1 MGTGPADPVTR
12 PHQAQFWGLGRV
24 AALERPGAWGG
35 LVDLPDTPDATAEEL
50 LAGVLA
56 AGSGEDG
63 EDQVAIRGGT
73 VHARRLAGR
82 AAGPG
87 ALRSGGTPGAP
98 C

>member
-1 MGTGPADPVTR
+1 M
-12 PHQAQFWGLGRV
+12 
-24 AALERPGAWGG
+24 
-35 LVDLPDTPDATAEEL
+35 
-50 LAGVLA
+50 LA